1 MNGWIVLMSIFRA
14 RPLFATIALFAVSVI
29 SAPRDAEA
37 QSTTQAYDD
46 LVDLFLAWREFQA
59 PEMIEGVPDYG
70 REAMERQH
78 RELPEWQRRLA
89 AIDTTGWSVS
99 QQIDW
104 VLVWAE
110 MNGLDFE
117 HRVTMPWARDP
128 AFYIWFHA
136 SPTDVPER
144 EGPNIHGAIELPAYA
159 WPLSAADAAEVAD
172 RVRKA
177 GAVFEQARDHLTGN
191 GRDLWLTGTRSIR
204 EQSDELAAFAES
216 VKDAHPDLAA
226 AALEA
231 RAASD
236 DFADWLA
243 ERADTKTGESGIGKE
258 NYTWN
263 LRNVHLLPYSWEDEV
278 LLLERELARAHSS
291 LRLEEHRNRDRAE
304 LSRIDDPAEY
314 DQLVNQA
321 ITEYMNF
328 LAEEEVA
335 PVREYMDA
343 ALRAQ
348 AGRFRPAEGLRGF
361 FDEVVYRDP
370 IVMRAHH
377 YHWFDLARMRD
388 DPHDSP
394 IRRTPLLYDIWDGRA
409 EGMATGMEE
418 MMMHAGL
425 LDDRPRARELV
436 WIMLAQ
442 RAARGLGGLFQHGNE
457 MDFDEA
463 TRFASKWTPRGWL
476 PADGSTIQHE
486 EQFYLRQP
494 AYGGSYVIGKIEI
507 EKLIAEYA
515 RQREGR
521 FVLAEFMEG
530 FDRAG
535 LIPISLIHWELTG
548 DKSMLE
554 DAIGGP

>member
-1 MNGWIVLMSIFRA
+1 V
-14 RPLFATIALFAVSVI
+14 FAGH
-29 SAPRDAEA
+29 RDAQA
-37 QSTTQAYDD
+37 QSKASSYED
-46 LVDLFLAWREFQA
+46 LVELFFAWREFQA
-59 PEMIEGVPDYG
+59 PELIEGVPDYS

-78 RELPEWQRRLA
+78 RELAEWQRRLG
-89 AIDTTGWSVS
+89 AIDTIGWPVS
-99 QQIDW
+99 QQVDW

-117 HRVTMPWARDP
+117 HRVTRPWERDP
-128 AFYIWFHA
+128 AFYVWFFP
-136 SPTDVPER
+136 SPTDVPAR
-144 EGPNIHGAIELPAYA
+144 EGPNIHARIELPSYA
-159 WPLSAADAAEVAD
+159 RPLSAAHAEEIAD
-172 RVRKA
+172 RLRKA
-177 GAVFEQARDHLTGN
+177 DALFHAARINLTGN
-191 GRDLWLTGTRSIR
+191 VRDLWVTGIRSIR
-204 EQSDELAAFAES
+204 EQSEDLAVFAES
-216 VKDAHPDLAA
+216 VKDTHPDLAA

-236 DFADWLA
+236 EFAGWLA
-243 ERADTKTGESGIGKE
+243 ERAGSKTGASGVGKE

-291 LRLEEHRNRDRAE
+291 LRLEEQRNRDLPE
-304 LSRIDDPAEY
+304 LSRIDDAAEY
-314 DQLVNQA
+314 DRLVNEA
-321 ITEYMNF
+321 VIEYMDF
-328 LAEEEVA
+328 LEEEDIL
-335 PVREYMDA
+335 PVKEYMDA

-348 AGRFRPAEGLRGF
+348 MGRFTPAEGLRGF

-370 IVMRAHH
+370 IVMRTHH
-377 YHWFDLARMRD
+377 YHWFDLAQMREE
-388 DPHDSP
+388 PHESP
-394 IRRTPLLYDIWDGRA
+394 IRRTPLLYNIFDGRA

-442 RAARGLGGLFQHGNE
+442 RAARGLGGLFQHGLE

-463 TRFASKWTPRGWL
+463 TGFASKWTPRGWL
-476 PADGSTIQHE
+476 PAEGTTIQHE

-494 AYGGSYVIGKIEI
+494 AYGGSYIIGKIEI

-521 FVLAEFMEG
+521 FVLAEFMDD
-530 FDRAG
+530 FNRAG
-535 LIPISLIHWELTG
+535 IIPVSLIYWELTG

-554 DAIGGP
+554 EAIGGR